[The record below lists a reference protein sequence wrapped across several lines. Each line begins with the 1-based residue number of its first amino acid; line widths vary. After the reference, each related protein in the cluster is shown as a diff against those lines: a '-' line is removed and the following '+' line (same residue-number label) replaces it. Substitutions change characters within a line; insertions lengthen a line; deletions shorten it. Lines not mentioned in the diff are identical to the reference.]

1 MRIFVNTHYDFL
13 KWRWHAIVASWVIIL
28 AGVGLMVKRG
38 GPPLGIDFSGGTI
51 VVLQFDKPT
60 PEDVVRKALDAV
72 PGDKVVQE
80 YGDPAQH
87 RVLVRMP
94 LPKENVENVDQNAL
108 LEKSANQITAALT
121 AGNVGHFERVNRE
134 LVGPVVGEEL
144 KWKGIWAT
152 LLSIFGIG
160 IYVWFRFRF
169 SFAMGASIATLHDI
183 LITLSFLVFFNYELS
198 LNVIAAILTIAG
210 YSVNDTIV
218 VFDRVRENLHLT
230 RREPLEKVIND
241 SVNQTLGRT
250 FITSTLTFLAVL
262 SLYLFGGE
270 VLRAFAFTMLV
281 GIVTGTYS
289 TVFIASSV
297 AVLIGKRQE
306 AAAKTPVKS
315 TVAAS
320 TTASNA
326 GASGKSAA
334 RKRA

>member
-13 KWRWHAIVASWVIIL
+13 RWRWHAIVVSWIIIL
-28 AGVGLMVKRG
+28 AGVGLMIKRG

-51 VVLQFDKPT
+51 VIVEFEKPT
-60 PEDVVRKALDAV
+60 PDAAVRKALDAV
-72 PGDKVVQE
+72 PGDKVVQQ
-80 YGDPAQH
+80 YGDPSQH
-87 RVLVRMP
+87 RVLVR
-94 LPKENVENVDQNAL
+94 LPQ
-108 LEKSANQITAALT
+108 EKSASTEQGFAPEAVAAQITNALKQ
-121 AGNVGHFERVNRE
+121 ANLGNPTIVSHEY
-134 LVGPVVGEEL
+134 VGPVVGEEL

-152 LLSIFGIG
+152 VASIIGIG

-169 SFAMGASIATLHDI
+169 SFAMGASIATIHDI
-183 LITLSFLVFFNYELS
+183 LITVSFLVFFNYEFS
-198 LNVIAAILTIAG
+198 LNIIAAILTIAG

-230 RREPLEKVIND
+230 RRESLDKVIND

-250 FITSTLTFLAVL
+250 VITSSTTFLAVL

-270 VLRAFAFTMLV
+270 VLHGFAFTMLV

-297 AVLIGKRQE
+297 AVLIGNRQ
-306 AAAKTPVKS
+306 AAVAKGVAKT
-315 TVAAS
+315 
-320 TTASNA
+320 TAKQPA
-326 GASGKSAA
+326 VASGSSKPA